1 MIDTAPP
8 VGYKSVWQDIADRA
22 DELKARD
29 YIQKHAPQS
38 VKDALLRSA
47 NNPNGPTAMDG
58 PFYQDTKGPF
68 ITADDAAVTL
78 STTSLLLHTIQYTSL
93 PANYFSMPGKM
104 LQLWMMGRMTTAVTP
119 GNITVELRYGTTS
132 NAGTILATTAA
143 VVAGASK
150 TNITWIANFFVRC
163 RSIGATGSLLGWGW
177 FAPEPSSVVFPAANN
192 PAFAP
197 ITAPAATAVDT
208 TVASGI
214 NLQMKRSGSTAETA
228 QVHDLVFAALN

>member
-1 MIDTAPP
+1 MIDIAPP

-22 DELKARD
+22 DELKARE
-29 YIQKHAPQS
+29 YIQKHAPAHIRES
-38 VKDALLRSA
+38 LLNSA
-47 NNPNGPTAMDG
+47 NKPGYRNADG
-58 PFYQDTKGPF
+58 IFFQDTKTPF
-68 ITADDAAVTL
+68 ITADDASVTL

-104 LQLWMMGRMTTAVTP
+104 LQLWMLGRMTTAATP
-119 GNITVELRYGTTS
+119 GNITVELRFGTAS

-143 VVAGASK
+143 IAAGASK
-150 TNITWIANFFVRC
+150 TNITWVANFFVRC
-163 RSIGATGSLLGWGW
+163 RAIGATGSLFGWGW

-197 ITAPAATAVDT
+197 ATAPAATTVDT
-208 TVASGI
+208 TAASGI
-214 NLQMKRSGSTAETA
+214 NVQMKRSGSTAETA